1 MPATRG
7 TARVL
12 ATAVLLSIAACK
24 GGSTGPRQRPPP
36 AVTVAPVEVRDV
48 AVELRAPVDLRPLF
62 QADVGSKTLGY
73 LDAVLVDRG
82 DLVRKGQL
90 LAVVRPS
97 DLPDQM
103 EAARVAFENAKAN
116 QARAEALAPSG
127 VVSQQ
132 ELQNSQAAFA
142 SAQANL
148 QAISTRLGETRIDSP
163 IDGVVS
169 QRRLDPGALVGPTA
183 GTGSI
188 LTVQRS
194 DVLRVF
200 VPVNE
205 KDAPTVR
212 VGQAARAEFD
222 ALPGKGYEGKVVRL
236 SPAFDPVART
246 VDAEVHLVN
255 PGELRPGMYG
265 RGTLVTSI
273 HPAAVVVPVS
283 AVQVSDGKYYAYRV
297 EGDKVKRVEIR
308 VGVDGGNW
316 FEVTSGLKPGDEI
329 VTAGTDT
336 LSDGAPVRAVRGTDP
351 YTGKPV
357 AGAPAATEPPATSPA
372 TAAPAG
378 K

>member
-1 MPATRG
+1 MSFQEWAAIPARMLSSPWV
-7 TARVL
+7 ARPL
-12 ATAVLLSIAACK
+12 AAALLLAVSACK
-24 GGSTGPRQRPPP
+24 GGSTAPRQRPPP
-36 AVTVAPVEVRDV
+36 AVTVATVEVRDV
-48 AVELRAPVDLRPLF
+48 PVELRAPVDLRPLF
-62 QADVGSKTLGY
+62 QADVGAKTLGY

-82 DLVRKGQL
+82 DRVRKGQL

-103 EAARVAFENAKAN
+103 ESARVAFENAKAN
-116 QARAEALAPSG
+116 KARAEALAPSG

-132 ELQNSQAAFA
+132 ELQNNQSAFA
-142 SAQANL
+142 AAQANL
-148 QAISTRLGETRIDSP
+148 QAISTRLGETKIESP

-169 QRRLDPGALVGPTA
+169 QRRLDPGVLVGPNA
-183 GTGSI
+183 GTGAI

-205 KDAPTVR
+205 KDAPSVR
-212 VGQAARAEFD
+212 LGQEASAAFD
-222 ALPGKGYEGKVVRL
+222 ALPGKRYTGKVVRL

-265 RGTLVTSI
+265 RGTLVTAV

-283 AVQVSDGKYYAYRV
+283 AIQISDGRYYAYV
-297 EGDKVKRVEIR
+297 LSGDKVKRTEVRI
-308 VGVDGGNW
+308 GVDGGNW
-316 FEVTSGLKPGDEI
+316 FEVVEGLKAGDEI

-336 LSDGAPVRAVRGTDP
+336 LADGAAVRPVRGTDP
-351 YTGKPV
+351 FTGKPTQ
-357 AGAPAATEPPATSPA
+357 AAAD
-372 TAAPAG
+372 AG

>member
-1 MPATRG
+1 MNASTMLHALAARWRLVASVLLLALIAIVAAGRRGG
-7 TARVL
+7 TAR
-12 ATAVLLSIAACK
+12 AAAV
-24 GGSTGPRQRPPP
+24 RPPP

-82 DLVRKGQL
+82 DVVKKGQL

-116 QARAEALAPSG
+116 LARAEALAPSG

-132 ELQNSQAAFA
+132 ELQNTQAAFK

-148 QAISTRLGETRIDSP
+148 QAISTRLGETRIESP

-183 GTGSI
+183 GTGAI
-188 LTVQRS
+188 LTVQRN

-212 VGQAARAEFD
+212 IGQSASAEFD
-222 ALPGKGYEGKVVRL
+222 ALPGKRYDGKVVRM
-236 SPAFDPVART
+236 SPAYDPVTRT
-246 VDAEVHLVN
+246 IDAEVHLQN
-255 PGELRPGMYG
+255 PGELRAGMYG
-265 RGTLVTSI
+265 RGTIVTARHADAI
-273 HPAAVVVPVS
+273 VVPS
-283 AVQVSDGKYYAYRV
+283 PAVQISDGKFFAYQLDG
-297 EGDKVKRVEIR
+297 EKVKRVELA
-308 VGVDGGNW
+308 VGVDGGSW
-316 FEVTSGLKPGDEI
+316 YEVVKGLKAGDEV
-329 VTAGTDT
+329 VTAGTD
-336 LSDGAPVRAVRGTDP
+336 LLADGAAVRPVRGTNP
-351 YTGKPV
+351 YTGTPT
-357 AGAPAATEPPATSPA
+357 A
-372 TAAPAG
+372 AAPAG

>member
-1 MPATRG
+1 
-7 TARVL
+7 
-12 ATAVLLSIAACK
+12 
-24 GGSTGPRQRPPP
+24 
-36 AVTVAPVEVRDV
+36 
-48 AVELRAPVDLRPLF
+48 
-62 QADVGSKTLGY
+62 
-73 LDAVLVDRG
+73 
-82 DLVRKGQL
+82 
-90 LAVVRPS
+90 
-97 DLPDQM
+97 M
-103 EAARVAFENAKAN
+103 EAARVAFENARAN
-116 QARAEALAPSG
+116 KVRAEALAPSG

-132 ELQNSQAAFA
+132 ELQNTQAAFA

-148 QAISTRLGETRIDSP
+148 QAISTRLGETRIESP

-169 QRRLDPGALVGPTA
+169 QRRLDPGVLVGPNA
-183 GTGSI
+183 GTGTI
-188 LTVQRS
+188 LTLQRN

-212 VGQAARAEFD
+212 VGQAASAEFD
-222 ALPGKGYEGKVVRL
+222 ALPGKRYSGKVVRL

-265 RGTLVTSI
+265 RGTLVTAV
-273 HPAAVVVPVS
+273 HPGAVVVPVS
-283 AVQVSDGKYYAYRV
+283 AVQISDGRYYAYV
-297 EGDKVKRVEIR
+297 LQGEKVRRTELR

-316 FEVTSGLKPGDEI
+316 FEITDGLRAGDEI

-336 LSDGAPVRAVRGTDP
+336 LSDGAPVRPVRGTDP

-357 AGAPAATEPPATSPA
+357 AGAPA
-372 TAAPAG
+372 G